1 VNPKTNFFDYDRAS
15 PAICQRVCS
24 SSFNF
29 LGPMHSAQC
38 LRERVAQEFG
48 AGHTASIVRERL
60 DNTSKLSP
68 MPSSYLRI
76 HALLGSLTAAGHKGR
91 RRRGYGYD
99 PLSEDR
105 PSDLD
110 RN

>member
-1 VNPKTNFFDYDRAS
+1 MRTKRK
-15 PAICQRVCS
+15 AIAIIKGHHVPIREQ
-24 SSFNF
+24 
-29 LGPMHSAQC
+29 PP
-38 LRERVAQEFG
+38 LRRMEFSEATAEEFG
-48 AGHTASIVRERL
+48 AGHATSIVRERL

-76 HALLGSLTAAGHKGR
+76 HALPGSLTAARKKGR

-110 RN
+110 GN